1 MATAGAGGG
10 HRKKRAWRKPREAM
24 GPGVAETDGGT
35 SVVVKAARTEQDVP
49 QQVQEFSMPG
59 GQAAHVQPTSTQHVP
74 LASTPSLSA
83 PVEIDGSIM
92 EGVREIQVLCN
103 IDRTRC
109 LLTFVVPGFLLLF
122 IIAM

>member
-1 MATAGAGGG
+1 MIA
-10 HRKKRAWRKPREAM
+10 
-24 GPGVAETDGGT
+24 
-35 SVVVKAARTEQDVP
+35 VVVKAARTEQDVP

-103 IDRTRC
+103 IDRTRG